1 MAVEHR
7 PSRITL
13 SLIRRVRGERG
24 RWPNWPAPWKPPG
37 PRRNGWRIPATPR
50 RCANWKKRRRPWAS
64 GWCWRWRWTRRA
76 VWFNSLEFG
85 GIKMVEF
92 HQIRIALAAMF
103 SPAGPDP
110 SKERTPDERMLPGRT
125 SPRRASPHQPRRPRS
140 ASRRL
145 GAPSLRFRGGPAP
158 GAPLWPAGWPG
169 SRPNSGTAK
178 TGVVE
183 AAVGAVRV
191 AERRPHEARVVVPGP
206 AAQDAGRVGVAA

>member
-64 GWCWRWRWTRRA
+64 GWCWRWTRRA

-103 SPAGPDP
+103 SPAGDP
-110 SKERTPDERMLPGRT
+110 FGQDARTGPVGPGPGRGADAGLT
-125 SPRRASPHQPRRPRS
+125 DAARARPRPGRS
-140 ASRRL
+140 ARPIPLTRIADRQLSAAKPNCNGRFHRIRCSSDRSHSHYRPWAISKCYRYNSMTYRL
-145 GAPSLRFRGGPAP
+145 KP
-158 GAPLWPAGWPG
+158 
-169 SRPNSGTAK
+169 
-178 TGVVE
+178 
-183 AAVGAVRV
+183 VG
-191 AERRPHEARVVVPGP
+191 
-206 AAQDAGRVGVAA
+206 